1 MTYVLKNIAI
11 NIHICTR
18 RVMLLHLQRK
28 WRFRKHNKRG
38 EMRFY
43 DREQEITFL
52 RETWEQARTV
62 ARFTVLTGR
71 RRIGKD
77 DAYGIFYTNTHCTK
91 FFGIIFGGNKIITY
105 L

>member
-1 MTYVLKNIAI
+1 
-11 NIHICTR
+11 
-18 RVMLLHLQRK
+18 
-28 WRFRKHNKRG
+28 
-38 EMRFY
+38 MRFY

-52 RETWEQARTV
+52 RKTLEQARTV
-62 ARFTVLTGR
+62 ARFTVPTGR

-91 FFGIIFGGNKIITY
+91 FFGFIFGGNKIITY